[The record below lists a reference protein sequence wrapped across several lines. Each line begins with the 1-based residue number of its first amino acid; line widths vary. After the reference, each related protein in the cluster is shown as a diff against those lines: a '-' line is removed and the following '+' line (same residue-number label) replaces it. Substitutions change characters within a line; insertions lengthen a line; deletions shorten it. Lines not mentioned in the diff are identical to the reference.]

1 MNIICTQPRRV
12 AAMSVAE
19 RVAEEVGMNGGKAGG
34 LIGYHIR
41 MEAKRSDKTRLLFCT
56 TVSRV

>member
-1 MNIICTQPRRV
+1 
-12 AAMSVAE
+12 MSVAE